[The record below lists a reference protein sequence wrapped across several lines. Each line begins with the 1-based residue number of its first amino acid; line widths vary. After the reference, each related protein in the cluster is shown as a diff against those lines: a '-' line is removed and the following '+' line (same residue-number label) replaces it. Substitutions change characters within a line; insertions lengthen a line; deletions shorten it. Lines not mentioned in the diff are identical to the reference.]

1 MAKVTGQYTKVN
13 KLYGKRESSTVISA
27 AKAVYA
33 GSTPSKRVY
42 ANNKIVY
49 DVWDTLLEVSDF
61 TIPESGGY
69 ISEYLNIV
77 SKATSI
83 SNITEDLSY
92 TVRINGEVVTA
103 IAPNWSSTPKTY
115 NVDITQNDT
124 NISVQVVCTQ
134 PAGAH
139 AIYADNEVSSGYGG
153 GEYNITLYST
163 TNGVKNSD
171 FPIVQEEPGWAFID
185 WTGWDVD
192 YQTAKVVFNSNYINE
207 FTSTSARSGDIIVKH
222 PHSDDTT
229 AIIRIRQEGY
239 TYTPPSGGDDNT
251 NIVANVNE
259 ARRNGYNEISYNVTI
274 VGIENYLDQL
284 VIEVNS
290 SPYGDGTSYVSFTH
304 EVITA
309 GSPWAIGTIYGEFP
323 TSELYLI
330 VRLHEMGEVI
340 GYKVIE

>member
-1 MAKVTGQYTKVN
+1 MTKVTGQYTKIN

-49 DVWDTLLEVSDF
+49 DVWDTLLEASDF

-83 SNITEDLSY
+83 DNFTEDLNY
-92 TVRINGEVVTA
+92 TVRINGEVATVIT
-103 IAPNWSSTPKTY
+103 PNQSSTPKTY
-115 NVDITQNDT
+115 NVDITQDVT
-124 NISVQVVCTQ
+124 NISTQVVCTQ
-134 PAGAH
+134 PASTH

-163 TNGVKNSD
+163 TNGIQNSD
-171 FPIVQEEPGWAFID
+171 FPIVQENPIWAFID
-185 WTGWDVD
+185 WTGWDMD
-192 YQTAKVVFNSNYINE
+192 FKTAKIVFNSNYINE
-207 FTSTSARSGDIIVKH
+207 FTPTSARSGDIIVKH
-222 PHSDDTT
+222 PYSDDTAT
-229 AIIRIRQEGY
+229 IRVYQGGY

-251 NIVANVNE
+251 NIVADVIE
-259 ARRNGYNEISYNVTI
+259 ARRNGYNEIYYNVTI
-274 VGIENYLDQL
+274 TGIENHLDQL
-284 VIEVNS
+284 VIEVNN
-290 SPYGDGTSYVSFTH
+290 SPYGDGTSYGSFTH
-304 EVITA
+304 ETITA
-309 GSPWAIGTIYGEFP
+309 GSPSAIGTIYGEFP

-340 GYKVIE
+340 GYKIIE